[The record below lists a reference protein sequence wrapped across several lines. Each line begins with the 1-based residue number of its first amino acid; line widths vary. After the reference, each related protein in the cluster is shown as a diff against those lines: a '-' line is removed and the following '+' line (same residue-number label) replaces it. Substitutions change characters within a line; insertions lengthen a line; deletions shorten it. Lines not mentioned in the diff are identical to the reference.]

1 MYLKQ
6 GGLPIYMIILFRALC
21 KLVNQ
26 RPESWDK
33 YLDAVMFGLR
43 TKKHMTTKFSPFF
56 LLFGTEARLPSEVPE
71 DYKVGSV

>member
-1 MYLKQ
+1 MKQ

-26 RPESWDK
+26 CPESWDT

-43 TKKHMTTKFSPFF
+43 TKKHIITKFF
-56 LLFGTEARLPSEVPE
+56 LLFGTKARFPSEVPE